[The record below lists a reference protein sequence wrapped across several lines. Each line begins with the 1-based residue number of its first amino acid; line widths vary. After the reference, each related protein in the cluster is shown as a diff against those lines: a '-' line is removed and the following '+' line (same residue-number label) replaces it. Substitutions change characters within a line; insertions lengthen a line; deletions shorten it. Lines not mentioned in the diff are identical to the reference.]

1 MWVHAGQK
9 QFLDLE
15 AGEIILVNKPLNWTS
30 FDIVARIRAMFEIKK
45 IGHAGTL
52 DPRATGLLILCTGK
66 MTKQI
71 DQFQGYEKEYI
82 GIFEVGAVTK
92 SFDTETE
99 VFDIKEFSHITR
111 EETEILF
118 RSFVGVQQ
126 QLPPMYSAIKMNGRR
141 LYKDARKG
149 KDIER
154 PTREIEI
161 KEFEMTSFAPPYI
174 GFRVVCSK
182 GTYIR
187 SLAND
192 IGVKLGCGAYL
203 KELCRTKI
211 GEFSVTDALP
221 VEQLHLLE
229 PKILPKAVTV

>member
-1 MWVHAGQK
+1 MWQHAGQK
-9 QFLDLE
+9 ESLDLE

-71 DQFQGYEKEYI
+71 DQFQGYEKEYT
-82 GIFEVGAVTK
+82 GIFEIGAVTK

-99 VFDIKEFSHITR
+99 VFDIKDFSHVSK
-111 EETEILF
+111 EEVEVLF
-118 RSFVGVQQ
+118 RSFIGIQQ

-149 KDIER
+149 RDVER

-161 KEFEMTSFAPPYI
+161 TEFEMTSFAPPYI

-192 IGVKLGCGAYL
+192 IGEKLGCGAYL

-211 GEFSVTDALP
+211 GQFNVTDALP

-229 PKILPKAVTV
+229 PKIIPKAAVV

>member
-1 MWVHAGQK
+1 MWQHAGQK
-9 QFLDLE
+9 ESLDLE

-71 DQFQGYEKEYI
+71 DQFQGYEKEYT
-82 GIFEVGAVTK
+82 GIFEIGAVTK

-99 VFDIKEFSHITR
+99 VFDIKDFSHVSK
-111 EETEILF
+111 EEVELLF
-118 RSFVGVQQ
+118 RSFIGIQQ

-149 KDIER
+149 RDIER

-161 KEFEMTSFAPPYI
+161 IEFEMTSFTLPYI

-211 GEFSVTDALP
+211 GQFSITDALP

-229 PKILPKAVTV
+229 PKIIPKAAVV

>member
-1 MWVHAGQK
+1 MQHAGVK
-9 QFLDLE
+9 EILNLE
-15 AGEIILVNKPLNWTS
+15 EGEIILVNKPLDWTS

-52 DPRATGLLILCTGK
+52 DPKATGLLILCTGK

-71 DQFQGYEKEYI
+71 DTFIGWDKEYS
-82 GIFEVGAVTK
+82 GVFELGAVTK

-99 VFDIKEFSHITR
+99 VFDNKDVSGI
-111 EETEILF
+111 TEIDIKHVF
-118 RSFVGVQQ
+118 SKFIGVQQ
-126 QLPPMYSAIKMNGRR
+126 QLPPMYSAIKLNGRR

-154 PTREIEI
+154 ATRTVDI
-161 KEFEMTSFAPPYI
+161 KEFEMTSFNLPYV

-192 IGVKLGCGAYL
+192 VGVMLGTGAYL
-203 KELCRTKI
+203 KQLSRTRI
-211 GEFSVTDALP
+211 GEFHVDQALP
-221 VEQLHLLE
+221 VELLHTLE
-229 PKILPKAVTV
+229 PKIQRSVTNV

>member
-1 MWVHAGQK
+1 MWEHAGLK
-9 QFLDLE
+9 ESLNLE
-15 AGEIILVNKPLNWTS
+15 EGEIILVNKPLNWTS
-30 FDIVARIRAMFEIKK
+30 FDIVARVRAMFEVKK

-71 DQFQGYEKEYI
+71 DQFIGLEKEYT
-82 GIFEVGAVTK
+82 GLFELGGTTK

-99 VFDIKEFSHITR
+99 VINIKDFSGIT
-111 EETEILF
+111 ETEIKTQF
-118 RSFVGVQQ
+118 KSFLGVQQ
-126 QLPPMYSAIKMNGRR
+126 QLPPMFSAIKKNGRR

-149 KDIER
+149 KDVER
-154 PTREIEI
+154 ATREIFI
-161 KEFEMTSFAPPYI
+161 KEFELTSFSLPYV

-192 IGVKLGCGAYL
+192 LGNNIGCGAYL
-203 KELCRTKI
+203 KQLHRTRI
-211 GEFSVTDALP
+211 GQFSVTDAYP
-221 VEQLHLLE
+221 VEQLHVLE
-229 PKILPKAVTV
+229 QKIHTKAVLV

>member
-1 MWVHAGQK
+1 MWEHAGQK
-9 QFLDLE
+9 ESLDLE

-71 DQFQGYEKEYI
+71 DQFQGYEKEYT

-99 VFDIKEFSHITR
+99 VYETKDFSRISKE
-111 EETEILF
+111 EIEAVF
-118 RSFVGVQQ
+118 HSFVGIQQ

-149 KDIER
+149 REIER

-192 IGVKLGCGAYL
+192 IGEKLGCGAYL

-211 GEFSVTDALP
+211 GMFSITEALP

-229 PKILPKAVTV
+229 PKIIPKAAVV

>member
-1 MWVHAGQK
+1 MWEHAGQK
-9 QFLDLE
+9 QSLDLE
-15 AGEIILVNKPLNWTS
+15 AGEIILVDKPLNWTS

-71 DQFQGYEKEYI
+71 DQFQGYDKEYT
-82 GIFEVGAVTK
+82 GILEIGAVTK

-99 VFDIKEFSHITR
+99 VTDRKDVSGIT
-111 EETEILF
+111 EELCKDVF
-118 RSFVGVQQ
+118 KSFLGIQQ

-149 KDIER
+149 RDIER
-154 PTREIEI
+154 PTREVEI
-161 KEFEMTSFAPPYI
+161 KEIEMTSFNTPFI

-192 IGVKLGCGAYL
+192 IGVKLNCGAYL
-203 KELCRTKI
+203 KELRRTKI
-211 GEFSVTDALP
+211 GAFDVSDALP
-221 VEQLHLLE
+221 VEQLHSLE
-229 PKILPKAVTV
+229 PKIVPKAAIV